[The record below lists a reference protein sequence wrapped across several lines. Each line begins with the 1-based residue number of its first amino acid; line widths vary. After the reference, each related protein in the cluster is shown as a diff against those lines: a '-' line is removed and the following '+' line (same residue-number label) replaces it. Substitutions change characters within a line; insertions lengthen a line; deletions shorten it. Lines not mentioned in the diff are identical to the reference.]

1 MAEPIARPPLFTRAF
16 VLLGVAD
23 LAYFTSVGI
32 AIVALPLYVTGP
44 VGSDEAGAG
53 LAFGAFAITALVC
66 RPFAGRYSDR
76 LGRRPLLLLG
86 AALAAVSMLLMPLA
100 GSLAPV
106 VLLRLLEG
114 VGEAAFFVAGFAML
128 ADIAPPERMGEA
140 LSYNSLGLYLGIAFG
155 PPLGE
160 WLLRTGGFTTAWV
173 GAGVLAAVAG
183 GVVMMLPGR
192 AHALAA
198 PETEGGHGR
207 LIHRPALPLTLGFMT
222 ALVAMSGFL
231 AFVALHSED
240 IGMRST
246 SLALFVYGCVVV
258 FCRIVFARVPD
269 RMPLL
274 PLAASSLALMGVG
287 LVVIGAWTTTAGL
300 LVGTV
305 LTALGITFVTPSFF
319 AAIFATARPSERGAA
334 SGTASAALDLG
345 LGLGPIVLGLV
356 ARDLGIPWAFAA
368 GGAVAFA
375 GALWTA
381 YLAIPRVD
389 VTSGRQHAP
398 RSA

>member
-44 VGSDEAGAG
+44 IGSDEAGAG
-53 LAFGAFAITALVC
+53 LAFGAFAITALLC

-86 AALAAVSMLLMPLA
+86 AVLAAVGMLLMPYA

-106 VLLRLLEG
+106 VLLRLLQG
-114 VGEAAFFVAGFAML
+114 VGEAAFFVSGFALL
-128 ADIAPPERMGEA
+128 ADIAPAERMGEA

-155 PPLGE
+155 PPIGE
-160 WLLRTGGFTTAWV
+160 WLLDTGGFTTAWV
-173 GAGVLAAVAG
+173 GAGVLAGVAG
-183 GVVMMLPGR
+183 AVVLTLPEPER
-192 AHALAA
+192 SFDAA
-198 PETEGGHGR
+198 DEGHGR

-231 AFVALHSED
+231 AFVALHADE

-258 FCRIVFARVPD
+258 ACRIVFARVPD
-269 RMPLL
+269 RLPLL
-274 PLAASSLALMGVG
+274 PLAASSLAVMGVG

-345 LGLGPIVLGLV
+345 LGAGPIVLGLV
-356 ARDLGIPWAFAA
+356 ARDQGIPWAFAVA
-368 GGAVAFA
+368 GGVAFA

-381 YLAIPRVD
+381 YLARPRVD